1 MCKKPIYL
9 CRAIGGIF
17 VISEIDKNIIKNNS
31 NLSINQLVE
40 LLNFKYT
47 RKQIKN
53 FCYNN
58 NIRCANENSSTR
70 KLRETTKQRNQ
81 TPINHNYFKKWS
93 NNMAYILGLWY
104 ADGCIYLNK
113 GRGYYFSIKL
123 HQNDKYLL
131 QLILDEMCSQHKIYE
146 NRDNSAH
153 ITLSSKTIYQDLIAL
168 GGKENKSL
176 SIKLPNIPDEYMRD
190 FIRGYFDG
198 DGCVTYN
205 KTQKY
210 YSRCIC
216 SGSKIF
222 VDDIYKYLKDN
233 KIIKGSGVYNSKG
246 CTVPRLQFNKKDGIE
261 FEKYIMGNNPS
272 LYLKRKHNLE

>member
-1 MCKKPIYL
+1 MI
-9 CRAIGGIF
+9 A
-17 VISEIDKNIIKNNS
+17 EIDKNIIRNNS
-31 NLSINQLVE
+31 SLSLNQLVE
-40 LLNFKYT
+40 LLNFQYT

-58 NIRCANENSSTR
+58 NIRCINESSLTR
-70 KLRETTKQRNQ
+70 KPRAITKQKKQ

-93 NNMAYILGLWY
+93 NNMAYILGLWF
-104 ADGCIYLNK
+104 ADGCISSNN

-123 HQNDKYLL
+123 HQSDKYLL

-198 DGCVTYN
+198 DGCVTY
-205 KTQKY
+205 KKDKKY
-210 YSRCIC
+210 YSRYIC
-216 SGSKIF
+216 SGSKNLI
-222 VDDIYKYLKDN
+222 DGIYKYLKDN

-246 CTVPRLQFNKKDGIE
+246 CKIPRLLFNKKDGIE
-261 FEKYIMGNNPS
+261 FEKYIMGDNSS